1 MQPSQQP
8 SHRLCI
14 QASTYHRYECQKD
27 ETDND
32 NSIGESSFGSDT
44 SSDTH
49 SGTHTN
55 TDSNTI
61 SITPT
66 HPPTMRI
73 VTEREQ
79 EKFRDYIDGELK
91 NVQRKNVRRLAG
103 EEGGYQSLDDLNHD
117 LMQLVNILTYSVT
130 QTQAQKVDPAAAN
143 TESHHLDRL
152 AALKKYKEGVDGGS
166 GSSESS
172 TPVGSPMR
180 DVTTDD
186 EEGGGH
192 ASTSRDVTP
201 KPDSAAAAFSAKS
214 LSENVDNTLSGATGE
229 ACPIFDINQQ
239 QTIDFKDNSI
249 PGNVDTSALYGQ
261 TFYLLRL
268 ADDYNSYLPHYEGS
282 QSMFGVLGGLD
293 KVFKE
298 MLVGKLEGVALTQTE
313 ATRLQSIAQAS
324 RVLVASKWNE
334 TGDEVAG
341 VYEDVM
347 EIVA

>member
-1 MQPSQQP
+1 
-8 SHRLCI
+8 
-14 QASTYHRYECQKD
+14 
-27 ETDND
+27 
-32 NSIGESSFGSDT
+32 
-44 SSDTH
+44 
-49 SGTHTN
+49 
-55 TDSNTI
+55 
-61 SITPT
+61 
-66 HPPTMRI
+66 MRI

-91 NVQRKNVRRLAG
+91 KAQRKHVRRLAG
-103 EEGGYQSLDDLNHD
+103 EEGGYHSLDDLNHD

-130 QTQAQKVDPAAAN
+130 QTQAQKVDPSAAN

-152 AALKKYKEGVDGGS
+152 AALKKYKEGVDGTGNGN

-186 EEGGGH
+186 EGEGGGH
-192 ASTSRDVTP
+192 ATTSRDVTP
-201 KPDSAAAAFSAKS
+201 KPIDSAFSAKS
-214 LSENVDNTLSGATGE
+214 LSENVDNTLSGASGE

-249 PGNVDTSALYGQ
+249 PGNVDTSSLYGQ

-268 ADDYNSYLPHYEGS
+268 ADDYNSYLPHYEGTPS
-282 QSMFGVLGGLD
+282 IFDVLGGLD

-334 TGDEVAG
+334 TTDEVAK
-341 VYEDVM
+341 VYEEVI